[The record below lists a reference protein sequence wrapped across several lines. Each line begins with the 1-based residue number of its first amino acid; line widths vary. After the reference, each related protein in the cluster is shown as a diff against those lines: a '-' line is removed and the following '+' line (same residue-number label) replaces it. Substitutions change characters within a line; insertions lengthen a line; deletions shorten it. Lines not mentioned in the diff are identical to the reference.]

1 MKIKYWHIIP
11 LLIFILSAYYLLSG
25 SEILVK
31 PLWYNP
37 YIPFGTLI
45 TWFGLISLELLLYV
59 VTNITISKTGLLNII
74 IRYSVLLLLI
84 LAILWVPIAY
94 ALSGNFAF
102 NFSGSSEL
110 VGIEASKVFWYFSY
124 ILGGGAIFFFF
135 VLALLLFFRPISKN
149 N

>member
-37 YIPFGTLI
+37 YIPLGTLI
-45 TWFGLISLELLLYV
+45 TWLGLISLELLLYV

-74 IRYSVLLLLI
+74 IRYSVLILLI
-84 LAILWVPIAY
+84 LAILWAPIAY

-102 NFSGSSEL
+102 DFSNSSQL
-110 VGIEASKVFWYFSY
+110 VGLEASRVFWYFSY
-124 ILGGGAIFFFF
+124 FLGSAAIFFFF
-135 VLALLLFFRPISKN
+135 ILSFLLIFRPLQKN